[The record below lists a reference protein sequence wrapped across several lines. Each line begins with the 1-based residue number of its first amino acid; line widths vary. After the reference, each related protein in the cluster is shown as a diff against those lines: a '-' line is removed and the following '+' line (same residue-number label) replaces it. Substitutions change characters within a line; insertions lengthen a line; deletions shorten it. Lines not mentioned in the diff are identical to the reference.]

1 MELWDRRVP
10 FNQHASY
17 AARFRYEVSASGCTV
32 LHRDVFENF
41 RDIYEYSLTNS
52 AIPDYFLTK
61 VRYLISDMIIL
72 EIAHPIQYQIEPVKV
87 EYISAI

>member
-1 MELWDRRVP
+1 VDLRDRRVP

-41 RDIYEYSLTNS
+41 RDIIEYSLTRYDI
-52 AIPDYFLTK
+52 ADYFSDK
-61 VRYLISDMIIL
+61 KHDFKNLIR
-72 EIAHPIQYQIEPVKV
+72 PY
-87 EYISAI
+87 YN